1 MSYKQDRSFY
11 FSLIRIF
18 IVVATAGV
26 AALIYTS
33 LQNDPTELAFSLIAF
48 IISVAAL
55 IMTTLQS
62 LTIARQLRVTERA
75 AELVRESSSRIE
87 VLTQQDGEL
96 AKEIHKDVRFDREII
111 AALEELGL
119 GESAEERHKAAAH
132 IKKRVTRHE

>member
-1 MSYKQDRSFY
+1 
-11 FSLIRIF
+11 
-18 IVVATAGV
+18 
-26 AALIYTS
+26 
-33 LQNDPTELAFSLIAF
+33 
-48 IISVAAL
+48 
-55 IMTTLQS
+55 MTTLQS